1 MEKNKMRIR
10 FLFAT
15 VSLINL
21 IILSGC
27 SPDFNTDFEP
37 PKPDAKLTDIFPD
50 EIGGMKRVIARAN
63 LKSPMAGFS
72 STYGEGRIVISTIQ
86 TPSNAAAD
94 EYFEFA
100 IVPNFDK
107 MKNHFRGNV
116 NGKWSANGTDEKGR
130 KWYGWVNNNWVFLLN
145 GSDTKYFKMAIDAF
159 NFVEE

>member
-1 MEKNKMRIR
+1 MRIR
-10 FLFAT
+10 FLLTT
-15 VSLINL
+15 VGFIIL

-27 SPDFNTDFEP
+27 SPDFNTDFDP
-37 PKPDAKLTDIFPD
+37 PKPEAKLTDIFPD
-50 EIGGMKRVIARAN
+50 EIDGM
-63 LKSPMAGFS
+63 
-72 STYGEGRIVISTIQ
+72 
-86 TPSNAAAD
+86 AAAD

-116 NGKWSANGTDEKGR
+116 NGKWRANGTDEKGR

-145 GSDTKYFKMAIDAF
+145 GSDTKYFKIAIDAF

>member
-1 MEKNKMRIR
+1 MRAG
-10 FLFAT
+10 FLLAT
-15 VSLINL
+15 VGLIIL

-27 SPDFNTDFEP
+27 NADFNTDFDP
-37 PKPDAKLTDIFPD
+37 PKPDANLTYVFPE
-50 EIGGMKRVIARAN
+50 EIGGMKGVIESAN
-63 LKSPMAGFS
+63 LRSTLVGFS

-86 TPSNAAAD
+86 TPSKAVAD

-116 NGKWSANGTDEKGR
+116 NGKGRASGTDEKGR
-130 KWYGWVNNNWVFLLN
+130 KWFGWVNNNWVFLLN

-159 NFVEE
+159 SFVEE

>member
-1 MEKNKMRIR
+1 MEKNKMRAG
-10 FLFAT
+10 FLLAS
-15 VSLINL
+15 VSLIIL
-21 IILSGC
+21 IIFSGC
-27 SPDFNTDFEP
+27 GADFNTDFDP
-37 PKPDAKLTDIFPD
+37 PKPDAKLTDVFPN
-50 EIGGMKRVIARAN
+50 EIGGMKGVIESSN
-63 LKSPMAGFS
+63 LRSTLVGFS
-72 STYGEGRIVISTIQ
+72 STYGKGRIVISTIQ
-86 TPSNAAAD
+86 TPSKAVAD

-116 NGKWSANGTDEKGR
+116 NGKWRASGTDEKGR

>member
-1 MEKNKMRIR
+1 MIVR
-10 FLFAT
+10 FMLVKA
-15 VSLINL
+15 SLIIL

-27 SPDFNTDFEP
+27 SPDFNTDFDP
-37 PKPDAKLTDIFPD
+37 PKPEAKFTDIFPD
-50 EIGGMKRVIARAN
+50 EIGGMEGVITRKN
-63 LKSPMAGFS
+63 LKLPMVGFS
-72 STYGEGRIVISTIQ
+72 STYGEGRIVISAIR

-107 MKNHFRGNV
+107 MKNHFR
-116 NGKWSANGTDEKGR
+116 

-145 GSDTKYFKMAIDAF
+145 GSDTKYFKIAIDAF